1 MPARW
6 RIGPSATTVC
16 IVVQFGFATIP
27 RCSASA
33 SGLTS
38 DTTSGTSSCMR
49 HWDELSTTT
58 APASAKRGA
67 HSALTPEP
75 AEKRAMSKPWIDCSL
90 SGWTVSFVSPQSTL
104 RPAERSEA
112 KGTTSSAGNERS
124 RSTPS
129 IVDPTAPVAPTTAT
143 RIWLGHLR
151 AMHARHVLG
160 QHGVGAELERRVQLA
175 HRVLHV
181 LLAHDARD
189 LDRRGGDHLDVHAG
203 VAEDGERLG
212 GHTRMALH
220 SRADDGD
227 LPHAVVRLH
236 TAEAELDLERLE
248 GCAGR
253 GHVLTRDRE
262 RHVGEVALRLRL
274 VLDDHVHVEVRA
286 GERGENT
293 PRDAGLVR
301 KPGEGDPRLR
311 GRVGHGCDER
321 SFHGLFLVLDHR
333 TGSILEA

>member
-1 MPARW
+1 MITRSIPARF

-16 IVVQFGFATIP
+16 MVVQFGLATIP
-27 RCSASA
+27 LWPSSA
-33 SGLTS
+33 SGFTS
-38 DTTSGTSSCMR
+38 DTTSGTSSCLR
-49 HWDELSTTT
+49 HWEELSTTT
-58 APASAKRGA
+58 PPASAKRGA
-67 HSALTPEP
+67 HSALTAEP
-75 AEKRAMSKPWIDCSL
+75 AEKRAMSKPWIDCTL

-160 QHGVGAELERRVQLA
+160 QHGVRAELERGVQLA

-181 LLAHDARD
+181 LLAHDAGD

-203 VAEDGERLG
+203 IAEDGEGLG
-212 GHTRMALH
+212 RHAGMALH
-220 SRADDGD
+220 SRPDDRH

-236 TAEAELDLERLE
+236 TTEPELDLERLE
-248 GCAGR
+248 RLARR
-253 GHVLTRDRE
+253 GHVLARDRE
-262 RHVGEVALRLRL
+262 RHVRQVTLGLRL
-274 VLDDHVHVEVRA
+274 VLDDHVHVDVRVR
-286 GERGENT
+286 ERGEHT
-293 PRDAGLVR
+293 AGDTRLVR
-301 KPGEGDPRLR
+301 ESGEGDPRLG
-311 GRVGHGCDER
+311 GRVRHGCDER
-321 SFHGLFLVLDHR
+321 SF
-333 TGSILEA
+333 